1 VIWLLGGLATLW
13 FVLLLAAPLLPA
25 PLGASIYAI
34 GSLICH
40 QRPERS
46 FWLAGVQLPVC
57 ARCLGIY
64 AGVVAGAAAAPVV
77 GLVRRPRIPIVL
89 ATIPA
94 IASLVVEWT
103 ALGTPSNGIRAIT
116 GLIGGAVIA
125 AVVLATLHYERC
137 ARPRPNAPRR
147 PPTPI

>member
-46 FWLAGVQLPVC
+46 FWFAGV
-57 ARCLGIY
+57 
-64 AGVVAGAAAAPVV
+64 
-77 GLVRRPRIPIVL
+77 
-89 ATIPA
+89 
-94 IASLVVEWT
+94 
-103 ALGTPSNGIRAIT
+103 
-116 GLIGGAVIA
+116 
-125 AVVLATLHYERC
+125 
-137 ARPRPNAPRR
+137 
-147 PPTPI
+147 